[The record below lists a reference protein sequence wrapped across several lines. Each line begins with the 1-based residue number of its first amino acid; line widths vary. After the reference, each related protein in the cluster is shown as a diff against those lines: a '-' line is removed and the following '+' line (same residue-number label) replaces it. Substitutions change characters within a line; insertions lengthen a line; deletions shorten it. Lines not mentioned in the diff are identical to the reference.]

1 MTEGDKRV
9 TQNPMKYVGALSL
22 LALLSLNAVADDYTE
37 ARAELIAAYELQNYP
52 AMIIAAEKSLVARP
66 EYPGALFN
74 LAFAQ
79 ALAGEPE
86 DSLKTLERLLAK
98 GIDYNADNLDEFAAV
113 RELPGWRSYISGIE
127 KLYEPIGEA
136 SVALQLDDGQFIPE
150 GIALDVEGNF
160 YLGSIR
166 KGQLIRANGTVE
178 LLSDRAGH
186 WSVFGMRFD
195 DNGDLWFA
203 SAAVAQ
209 LVEARGDTGKSGLF
223 QFDIETGDVTRE
235 VILPQD
241 ADDQVLGDLVIEGD
255 AIYTTDSLTGALYR
269 YRIETDKLETLQEP
283 GTFGSPQ
290 GLVSDESGDYLYVA
304 DYIGGLYR
312 VSVSDGSRE
321 RLLVPVQISD
331 HGIDGL
337 YRYGSELIAIQ
348 NGIRPHR
355 VVAFQLSDN
364 GLAVEGVRPL
374 VANHELFD
382 EPTLGVVRGD
392 ELFFV
397 ANSHW
402 NRFDANNALPED
414 LAGPVILKVSLAS
427 QE

>member
-1 MTEGDKRV
+1 MK
-9 TQNPMKYVGALSL
+9 NPTKCSSLLGL
-22 LALLSLNAVADDYTE
+22 LALLSLSAAADDEYTF
-37 ARAELIAAYELQNYP
+37 ARAELIAAYQAQDYP
-52 AMIIAAEKSLVARP
+52 AMIVAAEAALDARP

-79 ALAGEPE
+79 ALGGESE
-86 DSLKTLERLLAK
+86 NSLATLEHLLAK
-98 GIDYNADNLDEFAAV
+98 GIDYNAYNLDEFAAV
-113 RELPGWRSYISGIE
+113 RELPGWIEYISGIE
-127 KLYEPIGEA
+127 KLYEPVGDA

-150 GIALDVEGNF
+150 GIALDGEGNF

-166 KGQLIRANGTVE
+166 KGQLIRANGKVE

-209 LVEARGDTGKSGLF
+209 LADAGGDTGKSGLF
-223 QFDIETGDVTRE
+223 QIDIETGDVMRE
-235 VILPQD
+235 VVLPQE
-241 ADDQVLGDLVIEGD
+241 AEEQVLGDLVIDGD
-255 AIYTTDSLTGALYR
+255 WIYTTDSLTGALYR
-269 YRIETDKLETLQEP
+269 YNIEVDKLETLVEA

-290 GLVSDESGDYLYVA
+290 GLVFDESGDYLYVA

-312 VSVSDGSRE
+312 VSLSDGTRD
-321 RLLVPVQISD
+321 RLRVPEQISD

-337 YRYGSELIAIQ
+337 YRYGGELIAIQ

-355 VVAFQLSDN
+355 VVALKLSDD
-364 GLAVEGVRPL
+364 GLAVESVRPL

-382 EPTLGVVRGD
+382 EPTLGVVQGD
-392 ELFFV
+392 TFFFV

-402 NRFDANNALPED
+402 NRFAANHALPEG
-414 LAGPVILKVSLAS
+414 LTGPIILKVSIPS

>member
-1 MTEGDKRV
+1 MTR
-9 TQNPMKYVGALSL
+9 NPMKYFGALSL
-22 LALLSLNAVADDYTE
+22 LVLVAINATADEYTE
-37 ARAELIAAYELQNYP
+37 AYADLIAAYELQNFP
-52 AMIIAAEKSLVARP
+52 AMVIAAEKSLEARP

-79 ALAGEPE
+79 ALAGESD
-86 DSLKTLERLLAK
+86 DSLVTLEHLLAK

-113 RELPGWRSYISGIE
+113 RELPGWIDYISGVE
-127 KLYEPIGEA
+127 ELYEPIGEA
-136 SVALQLDDGQFIPE
+136 SVALQLDDGLFAPE
-150 GIALDVEGNF
+150 GIALDESGHF
-160 YLGSIR
+160 LLGSIH
-166 KGQLIRANGTVE
+166 KGQLIRANGDVVV
-178 LLSDRAGH
+178 LSDRAGH

-195 DNGDLWFA
+195 DNGSLWFA

-209 LVEARGDTGKSGLF
+209 LLDVGGSTGKSGLF
-223 QFDIETGDVTRE
+223 RIDVATGDITRE

-241 ADDQVLGDLVIEGD
+241 ANEQVLGDLVIQGD
-255 AIYTTDSLTGALYR
+255 TIYATDSLTGALYR
-269 YRIETDKLETLQEP
+269 YRIETDKLETLLEP

-290 GLVSDESGDYLYVA
+290 GLVFDASGDYLYVA

-312 VSVSDGSRE
+312 VSVADGSRA
-321 RLLVPVQISD
+321 RLLVPEQISD

-355 VVAFQLSDN
+355 VVALQLSDD
-364 GLAVEGVRPL
+364 GLAIEGVRPL

-382 EPTLGVVRGD
+382 EPTLGVLQGD
-392 ELFFV
+392 TFFFV

-402 NRFDANNALPED
+402 NRFDANNALPEG
-414 LAGPVILKVSLAS
+414 LTGPVILKVRLAS